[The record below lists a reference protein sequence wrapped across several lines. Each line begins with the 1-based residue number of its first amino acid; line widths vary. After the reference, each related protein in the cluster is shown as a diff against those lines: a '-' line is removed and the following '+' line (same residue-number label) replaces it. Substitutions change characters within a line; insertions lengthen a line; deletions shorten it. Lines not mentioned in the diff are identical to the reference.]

1 MSSEQSEIGLVGLG
15 VMGRNLVLN
24 MAEHGFSVTGY
35 DKDSGK
41 IKALEE
47 EAQGLPVQTAKRADD
62 FETLLRSPK
71 VVMMLVPAGE
81 PVDSVISDVLPVLAA
96 GDIIIDGGNSHFVDT
111 DTRAEQLAE
120 QGIHFFGVGISGGER
135 GARHG
140 PSIMPGGPREAY
152 DRIRPIFDAAAA
164 HVDNEACVTY
174 LGPGSAGHYV
184 KMVHNGIEYG
194 VMQLIA
200 ETYHL
205 LAKGLGCS
213 DEELSDIYARWN
225 DGDLSSFLVEI
236 TADIFREVDE
246 TTGKRLIDVILD
258 EAKQKGTGMWS
269 SESALQ
275 LHVPVPNINAGVE
288 ARDIS
293 VYKGLRREESERLS
307 GPASVLSG
315 DKGKVIED
323 ARKALHAAMVLTYA
337 QGFALLA
344 RASGEYEYDLDLK
357 EVAAIWRGGCIIR
370 SALLHDIMAAY
381 ERRADLPHLLADEQL
396 ADIVGR
402 HQTGLRSVTSIA
414 SQLGIPMPGMMAAL
428 AYFDS
433 LRHAWL
439 PANLIQAQRDYFG
452 SHTYERVDQKG
463 TFHTKWAGKEAIGES
478 IQTA

>member
-1 MSSEQSEIGLVGLG
+1 MNKERSDIALVGLG
-15 VMGRNLVLN
+15 VMGRNFVLN
-24 MAEHGFSVTGY
+24 IAEHGFSVVGY
-35 DKDSGK
+35 DKDAAK
-41 IKALEE
+41 IEALEK
-47 EAQGLPVQTAKRADD
+47 EAGELPIHTVTRADE
-62 FETLLRSPK
+62 FQGLLRSPK

-81 PVDSVISDVLPVLAA
+81 PVDDVISDVLPVLDR
-96 GDIIIDGGNSHFVDT
+96 GDIIIDGGNSHFT
-111 DTRAEQLAE
+111 DTNTRGKRLAE

-152 DRIRPIFDAAAA
+152 DRVKPILKATAA
-164 HVDNEACVTY
+164 HVNGEPCVTY

-194 VMQLIA
+194 LMQLIA

-213 DEELSDIYARWN
+213 DDELSKIYTSWN

-236 TADIFREVDE
+236 TARIFQEVDRE
-246 TTGKRLIDVILD
+246 SGRRLIDVILD
-258 EAKQKGTGMWS
+258 EARQKGTGMWS

-288 ARDIS
+288 ARDLS
-293 VYKGLRREESERLS
+293 VYKTLRRDESERLS
-307 GPASVLSG
+307 GPPSG
-315 DKGKVIED
+315 SFENNDIMIED
-323 ARKALHAAMVLTYA
+323 VRQALYAGMVLTYA
-337 QGFALLA
+337 QGFALLQK
-344 RASGEYEYDLDLK
+344 ASDEYDYGLNLR

-370 SALLHDIMAAY
+370 SALLEHIMAAY
-381 ERRADLPHLLADEQL
+381 EQRAELSHLLVNTQL
-396 ADIVGR
+396 GNIVVK
-402 HQTGLRSVTSIA
+402 HQKGLRSVVSFA
-414 SQLGIPMPGMMAAL
+414 SQSGIPMPGTMAAL

-452 SHTYERVDQKG
+452 SHTYERVDRKG
-463 TFHTKWAGKEAIGES
+463 TFHTKWARKGIVRES
-478 IQTA
+478 IPTA